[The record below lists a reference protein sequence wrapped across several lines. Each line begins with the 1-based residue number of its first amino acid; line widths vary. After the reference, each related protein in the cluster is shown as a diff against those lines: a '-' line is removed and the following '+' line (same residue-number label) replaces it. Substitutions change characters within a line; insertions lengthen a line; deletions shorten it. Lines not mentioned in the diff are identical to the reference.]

1 MQTLLSLRNLDES
14 SDVSLITKNIGL
26 SRIIRCT
33 PDQSQWIL
41 AVSQFVHNNQHN
53 FVTKLN

>member
-33 PDQSQWIL
+33 PDQSMDIGRFTIRTQQ
-41 AVSQFVHNNQHN
+41 STQFCH
-53 FVTKLN
+53 